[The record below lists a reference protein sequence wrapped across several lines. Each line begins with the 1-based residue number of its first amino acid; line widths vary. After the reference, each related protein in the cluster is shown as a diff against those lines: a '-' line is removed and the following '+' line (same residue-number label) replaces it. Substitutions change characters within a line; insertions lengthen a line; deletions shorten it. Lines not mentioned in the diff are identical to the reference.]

1 MRNTSRPAI
10 APASFVAVRCA
21 SSKYAGTVITACVT
35 VSPKYASASRLSFIN
50 VRALISCGVYF
61 LPSTSS
67 DFQFSP
73 MWRLMLR
80 NVRSGLV
87 IAWRLATSP
96 TNTSPAF
103 ENATTE
109 GVVREPSEFGITTA
123 SPASKTATTELVVP
137 RSIPTAFAM
146 MCTAP
151 ECCGVIR
158 GFLVSITLGVVEEPH
173 NPQTIKVECISL
185 NICHIGQNWQ

>member
-35 VSPKYASASRLSFIN
+35 VSPKYASASRFNFMS

-73 MWRLMLR
+73 MWRLILR
-80 NVRSGLV
+80 KVRSGLV
-87 IAWRLATSP
+87 MAWRFATSP
-96 TNTSPAF
+96 TRTSPAF

-109 GVVREPSEFGITTA
+109 GVVREPSELGITTA

-146 MCTAP
+146 MCSAP
-151 ECCGVIR
+151 DCFGVI
-158 GFLVSITLGVVEEPH
+158 GGLLVLTTLRVPLKPD
-173 NPQTIKVECISL
+173 NLNNIKVE
-185 NICHIGQNWQ
+185 